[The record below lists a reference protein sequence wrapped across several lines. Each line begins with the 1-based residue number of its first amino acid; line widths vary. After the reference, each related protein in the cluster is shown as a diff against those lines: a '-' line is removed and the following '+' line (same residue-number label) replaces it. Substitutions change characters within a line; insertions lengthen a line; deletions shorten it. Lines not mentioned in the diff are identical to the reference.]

1 MKAILNYVKNQLLRQ
16 KEAENYVKFQLFN
29 HKTIVN
35 PKLRTIKHANS
46 KFKFQFERFK
56 SIELNFFVKKSK
68 NIIKN
73 CKKK

>member
-1 MKAILNYVKNQLLRQ
+1 MFSKNIYPYLIAEVGNSHEGNFKLC
-16 KEAENYVKFQLFN
+16 KKSIIEAKRGGANCVKFQLFN

-56 SIELNFFVKKSK
+56 SN
-68 NIIKN
+68 
-73 CKKK
+73 